1 MAKYWLFTGSPVGK
15 PASSLTDARKK
26 AIRYILDTG
35 RNGFTIVDSDS
46 EPYDWMGN
54 YKVVGL
60 VEKTKDGYRWLPKSK
75 DKDCRM
81 MDSKGNLKEKIARP
95 RYW

>member
-1 MAKYWLFTGSPVGK
+1 MAKYWLFTGGPVGK
-15 PASSLTDARKK
+15 STTSLADARAK
-26 AIRYILDTG
+26 AIRYIQGTG
-35 RNGFTIVDSDS
+35 RASFTVVSSDS
-46 EPYDWMGN
+46 EPYDWLGN

-60 VEKTKDGYRWLPKSK
+60 VEKTKDGYRWLPEPK